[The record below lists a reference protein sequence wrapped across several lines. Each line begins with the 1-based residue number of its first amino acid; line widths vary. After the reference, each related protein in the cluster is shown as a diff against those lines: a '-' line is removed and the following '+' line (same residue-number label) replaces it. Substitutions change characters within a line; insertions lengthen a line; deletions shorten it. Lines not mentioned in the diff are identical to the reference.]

1 MSTLAQETR
10 DAVTTALEAKFLGQ
24 MVGSETD
31 QPGRLTGAELLRI
44 VERHDTPNDKSKKH
58 ILLPLPGMP
67 EEWKDKRPSQ
77 QRGEPLELEIVNKRY
92 ATPTERVNFRA
103 SRVEGIIHQYG
114 NIIAMHAM
122 RMRQHRE
129 RLIMDVLNYG
139 FTSLAADGQFFF
151 DTDHAWG
158 NSGSQDNKSTAA
170 FSETELEAM
179 LSHFMGFVD
188 NEGEPMGL
196 WPDLL
201 IVSKEAYFDANKLI
215 ASAEMRDTT
224 ANTRYGTSNPHHNII
239 EVRWS
244 PYVDPDNFYGL
255 VTSLPLKPVRLQ
267 VELEPVFESDDK
279 EWFDEEVMKY
289 GAKKYEGAG
298 NGYSELAYGSTGGS

>member
-1 MSTLAQETR
+1 MSTLSQETR
-10 DAVTTALEAKFLGQ
+10 NAVTTALEAKFLGA
-24 MVGSETD
+24 MVGSENT
-31 QPGRLTGAELLRI
+31 QPGRLSGAELLRM
-44 VERHDTPNDKSKKH
+44 VEVHLTPNDKSKTH
-58 ILLPLPGMP
+58 VLLPLPGMP

-77 QRGEPLELEIVNKRY
+77 QRIEPLELTIVNKRY
-92 ATPTERVNFRA
+92 ATPTERVDFRA
-103 SRVEGIIHQYG
+103 KRIEDILFQYG
-114 NIIAMHAM
+114 NIIAMHAL

-129 RLIMDVLNYG
+129 KLIMDVLNDG
-139 FTSLAADGQFFF
+139 FSSLAADGQFFF

-158 NSGSQDNKSTAA
+158 NSGSQNNKGTTA
-170 FSETELEAM
+170 FGETALEAM

-201 IVSKEAYFDANKLI
+201 IVSKEAYRDALQLI
-215 ASAEMRDTT
+215 ASAELRDTT

-239 EVRWS
+239 DVRWS
-244 PYVDPDNFYGL
+244 PHVDPDNFYGL
-255 VTSLPLKPVRLQ
+255 VTTLPLKPVRLQ
-267 VELEPVFESDDK
+267 IEQEPVFEEDDK